1 MSEQTT
7 AAPAGE
13 AMRGRLPLE
22 ELAADRALLQRC
34 IVRLAWP
41 VAAEMLLQ
49 TVTQIVDMMM
59 VSRLGSEAVAAV
71 GFSFRPMFFALS
83 IFLGL
88 GAGTTA
94 LVARCMGRR
103 EPELASRV
111 VHQAVLSTIVL
122 AGALAMGFYLLA
134 PRIQAFMGAE
144 PRVLDLGVDY
154 LRALAWGMVFAY
166 TSIVIAA
173 GLRGAGDTHT
183 TMRVGLL
190 TNALNVVLNY
200 ALIFGNLGAPALGVY
215 GAGIAT
221 SIARAVGTIL
231 LLSLVLSRRLVIAPP
246 RRLVAFDPD
255 ILLRIVRVGL
265 PATAE
270 RALLSLAMLMHLR
283 MVAGEGTLAVAA
295 ATLSQNIEEL
305 AYMPSIG
312 LAVAAATLVGQFLG
326 DGRPA
331 AAEQAGWQS
340 ARLGILFMGGMGA
353 LFVMVPRAW
362 LSLFAPAPPLVPLA
376 ADLVRIMGL
385 AQPFGA
391 AALILSGGLRGAG
404 ATLSVMAA
412 TALGMWAVRLG
423 LTSVL
428 LHHGWGAAGAWW
440 AVLADSALR
449 AAVLAW
455 IFARGRWKWI
465 RL

>member
-1 MSEQTT
+1 MSEQT
-7 AAPAGE
+7 ASAPAGRE
-13 AMRGRLPLE
+13 VRGRLPLE
-22 ELAADRALLQRC
+22 ELAQDGALLQRC

-49 TVTQIVDMMM
+49 TITQIVDMMM
-59 VSRLGSEAVAAV
+59 VSRLGPEAVAAV

-111 VHQAVLSTIVL
+111 VHQAVLSTIAL
-122 AGALAMGFYLLA
+122 AGSLALAFYALA
-134 PRIQAFMGAE
+134 PRIQSFMGAG
-144 PRVLDLGVDY
+144 PQVLHLGVDY
-154 LRALAWGMVFAY
+154 LRALAWGMTFAY

-183 TMRVGLL
+183 TMRVGLF
-190 TNALNVVLNY
+190 TNVLNVILNY

-221 SIARAVGTIL
+221 SIARAVGTIALGYL
-231 LLSLVLSRRLVIAPP
+231 LLSRRLVIALPH
-246 RRLVAFDPD
+246 RLVAFDAS
-255 ILLRIVRVGL
+255 ILVRIVRVGL

-270 RALLSLAMLMHLR
+270 RALLSLAMLLHLR
-283 MVAGEGTLAVAA
+283 MVAREGTLAVAA

-331 AAEQAGWQS
+331 AAERAGWQS
-340 ARLGILFMGGMGA
+340 VRLGIFFMGSMGA
-353 LFVMVPRAW
+353 LFVIAPRAW
-362 LSLFAPAPPLVPLA
+362 LSLFAPAPPLIPLA
-376 ADLVRIMGL
+376 SDLVRIMGL

-404 ATLSVMAA
+404 ATVSVMAA
-412 TALGMWAVRLG
+412 TALGMWVVRLG

-428 LHHGWGAAGAWW
+428 MAHGWGATGAWW
-440 AVLADSALR
+440 AVLVDSLLR
-449 AAVLAW
+449 AGVLAW
-455 IFARGRWKWI
+455 IFARGGWQRI

>member
-1 MSEQTT
+1 MSDRP
-7 AAPAGE
+7 AATSVSRE
-13 AMRGRLPLE
+13 IRGRLPLE
-22 ELAADRALLQRC
+22 ALAADRGLLQRT
-34 IVRLAWP
+34 IVKLAWP

-49 TVTQIVDMMM
+49 TVTQVIDMMM
-59 VSRLGSEAVAAV
+59 ISRLGSEAVAAV
-71 GFSFRPMFFALS
+71 GISFRPMFFALS
-83 IFLGL
+83 IFLGI

-103 EPELASRV
+103 DPELASRV
-111 VHQAVLSTIVL
+111 THQAALSTIVL
-122 AGALAMGFYLLA
+122 AGCLATGFYLFA
-134 PRIQAFMGAE
+134 PQIQSFMGAAPE
-144 PRVLDLGVDY
+144 VLVLGTDY

-190 TNALNVVLNY
+190 TNFLNVILNY

-215 GAGIAT
+215 GAGAAT
-221 SIARAVGTIL
+221 SIARAVGAAVL
-231 LLSLVLSRRLVIAPP
+231 VSLAISRRLVIAPP
-246 RRLVAFDPD
+246 RRLAAFDPD

-270 RALLSLAMLMHLR
+270 RALMSLAMLMHLR
-283 MVAGEGTLAVAA
+283 MVAGEGTMAVAA

-326 DGRPA
+326 DGRA
-331 AAEQAGWQS
+331 GAAEQAGWQC
-340 ARLGILFMGGMGA
+340 ARLGILFMGSMGV
-353 LFVMVPRAW
+353 LFVLVPRAW
-362 LSLFAPAPPLVPLA
+362 LLLFAPAPPLVPLA
-376 ADLVRIMGL
+376 SDLVRIMGL

-391 AALILSGGLRGAG
+391 VALILSGGLRGAG
-404 ATLSVMAA
+404 ATASVMAA

-423 LTSVL
+423 LTSAL
-428 LHHGWGAAGAWW
+428 MRAGWGATGAWW
-440 AVLADSALR
+440 AILADAVLRAGVLALM
-449 AAVLAW
+449 
-455 IFARGRWKWI
+455 FAGGRWKRI